1 MKRNIVM
8 KINCVECGKRYCIA
22 DDELDDYN
30 IYWVMTDGKLGMV
43 PKLLC
48 PVCTKKWSKKV
59 I

>member
-8 KINCVECGKRYCIA
+8 KINCVECGKRYYIA

-30 IYWVMTDGKLGMV
+30 IYWIMTDGKLSLC

-48 PVCTKKWSKKV
+48 PTCTKKWSKKV
-59 I
+59 S